1 MRNYHVFQSIAQ
13 TVLVRG
19 VCISALCLAALSAQ
33 ALSPRNSQTRRP
45 NAKTGQVQV
54 PDRPASSLFRGT
66 QGKQRT
72 EIHFDSST
80 GMVTVKMLVQDPN
93 GYFIPNIRR
102 ENFVVYEN
110 GARQQNATVEIE
122 HAPVTMGVL
131 LEYGGR
137 YQALNKSLG
146 EEVGR
151 AAHAFL
157 DEIGRNDQVAIWKYG
172 DTVEELAGFSQG
184 HDKFESSLV
193 PLATPP
199 FSELNFYD
207 ALAATLSR
215 MQTMKGRKALL
226 IVSSGLDT
234 FSKANFQDV
243 LRAVHQSDVP
253 IYVINLGPALQAHMS
268 LLPATGPYARLD
280 WKRAEAELQQIA
292 IESGGRLYSP
302 DNTYDLAGVY
312 DDLMENLRVRYV
324 ITYKSTGG
332 TDLST
337 ARTVRIELVNPTTGG
352 PLEIVDANGNP
363 VRSKVVVED
372 RYVPASAPTASLDTG
387 DLKAE
392 QE

>member
-1 MRNYHVFQSIAQ
+1 MRSYHLLQSIRQ
-13 TVLVRG
+13 SVSVRS
-19 VCISALCLAALSAQ
+19 VCITALCLATLPAQ
-33 ALSPRNSQTRRP
+33 ALSSGIPETRRP
-45 NAKTGQVQV
+45 GQVHV
-54 PDRPASSLFRGT
+54 PNRPASALFQGT

-72 EIHFDSST
+72 EIQFDPST
-80 GMVTVKMLVQDPN
+80 GIVTVKLLVQDPN

-146 EEVGR
+146 EEVAR

-184 HDKFESSLV
+184 HDKFESSVV

-207 ALAATLSR
+207 ALVATLSR
-215 MQTMKGRKALL
+215 MQAMNGRKALL
-226 IVSSGLDT
+226 LVSSGLDT
-234 FSKANFQDV
+234 FSKANHQDV
-243 LRAVHQSDVP
+243 LRAVRQSGVP
-253 IYVINLGPALQAHMS
+253 IYVINLGPALRGHIS

-292 IESGGRLYSP
+292 IESGGRMYSP
-302 DNTYDLAGVY
+302 RNTYDLAGIY

-332 TDLST
+332 GDLSA
-337 ARTVRIELVNPTTGG
+337 ARTVRVELVNPTTGG
-352 PLEIVDANGNP
+352 PLEIVDANGKTI
-363 VRSKVVVED
+363 RSKVFVEET
-372 RYVPASAPTASLDTG
+372 YVPASAATASLG
-387 DLKAE
+387 GGAK

>member
-1 MRNYHVFQSIAQ
+1 MRTYHPSIALS
-13 TVLVRG
+13 VLVRG
-19 VCISALCLAALSAQ
+19 VCISALCLATLSAQ
-33 ALSPRNSQTRRP
+33 VLSPANSQTKRP
-45 NAKTGQVQV
+45 TAQTGRVRV
-54 PDRPASSLFRGT
+54 PDRPVSSLFQGK

-72 EIHFDSST
+72 ETHFDPST

-146 EEVGR
+146 EEVAR

-157 DEIGRNDQVAIWKYG
+157 DEIGRSDQVAIWKYG

-184 HDKFESSLV
+184 HDKFESSLI
-193 PLATPP
+193 PLAAPP

-207 ALAATLSR
+207 ALVTTLSR

-226 IVSSGLDT
+226 VVSSGLDT
-234 FSKANFQDV
+234 FSKANYQDV

-253 IYVINLGPALQAHMS
+253 IYAINIGPVLQSDIS
-268 LLPATGPYARLD
+268 LLPPGGPYARLD

-292 IESGGRLYSP
+292 TESGGRMYSP
-302 DNTYDLAGVY
+302 DNTYNLAGIY

-324 ITYKSTGG
+324 ITYKPTGG
-332 TDLST
+332 ADLST
-337 ARTVRIELVNPTTGG
+337 ARTVRVELVNPTTGG
-352 PLEIVDANGNP
+352 PLEIVDASGKP
-363 VRSKVVVED
+363 VRSKVFVED
-372 RYVPASAPTASLDTG
+372 SYVPASAATAGLG
-387 DLKAE
+387 PGNLKTK